1 MAKRALELRQAYR
14 LLSPGPVTLL
24 TSQYRGQPN
33 IMAVAWAAPL
43 SLDPPLIGVAIHPVR
58 LTHEFVSKTDTFAL
72 NVPHLDLIAATHKC
86 GTLSGREVEK
96 GDKFV
101 ATGLTQAEPAEIDP
115 PLIAECIGHLECMV
129 IDRISRGD
137 HDFFIAQVV
146 ALSAEEESF
155 DGFWKTDEEGGHILH
170 HLGADRYAALAK
182 SYRA

>member
-1 MAKRALELRQAYR
+1 MAKHALELKQTHR

-101 ATGLTQAEPAEIDP
+101 AAGLTQAEPAQIDP

-129 IDRISRGD
+129 IDRVSRGD

-146 ALSAEEESF
+146 ALSADEESF

-170 HLGADRYAALAK
+170 HLGGDRYAALAR